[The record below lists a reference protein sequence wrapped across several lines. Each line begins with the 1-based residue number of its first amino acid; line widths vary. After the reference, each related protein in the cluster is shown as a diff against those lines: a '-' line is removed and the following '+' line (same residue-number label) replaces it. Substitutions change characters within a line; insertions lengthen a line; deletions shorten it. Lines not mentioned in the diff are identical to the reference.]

1 MSGFMT
7 KTSKGFRFRTS
18 VLAVALACAPAL
30 GEAAGMGKLNVY
42 STLGQPL
49 RAEIELSATPEEL
62 NGMTARL
69 ASPDSYKQAGMD
81 FSPTLLGLRF
91 NVEKRGENRS
101 VIRLSS
107 DRPINDP
114 FVDVLLELNWG
125 AGRLVREYTFLLDP
139 PEVNTKVSPA
149 VASAAAVAAPAR
161 NEASA
166 PAADTRTARP
176 EKTEKAEPRK
186 KTRADAESGDKENA
200 KTAVRT
206 AKVKA
211 QAAAE
216 SSTFA
221 GNDGDV
227 TATRPVKKGDTLAAI
242 AAEIRPEGVTLEQ
255 MLVSLFRAN
264 PDSFDGGNM
273 NRLRAGTIIGVPGK
287 QAIEAVSP
295 EEAKQIMRAQAKDW
309 QAYRRKLADAV
320 ADAPAREESA
330 GQAAA
335 GRITPKVDEPK
346 AAQAA
351 RDQVKVG
358 KADVGKDATGKP
370 GAKAAL
376 EEDLIAKDKALK
388 DAQQRMASLEK
399 NVADLQK
406 LLEMKNQGMAD
417 LQKQAAGKQAG
428 VAAPVTDT
436 AKAAEKPVEKMV
448 DKAAEKAADKPV
460 EKSADK
466 PQDTSRDKTA
476 EAAAPV
482 APPADPNKPSGE
494 TFPIDKAAVPPA
506 PAPEV
511 AKPVAPPPPAPA
523 PVAPPSFLDELLGSP
538 LQLGGMAAAILAGI
552 GGLLVARRRR
562 AEKEEAPV
570 EAIVE
575 PAAPVEAAPVVE
587 TTDIPTVAATA
598 SAEFSQAGPGA
609 IDTDDVDPVAEA
621 DVYIAYGR
629 DEQAE
634 EILLEARQRD
644 PGRFSILGKLL
655 EIYAKRGDLSNY
667 AATASA
673 LRDATGGAG
682 EEWRQAAET
691 GARLDPANPL
701 YGSAG
706 AASASVPVDVP
717 EIPASEPAVDDLT
730 SLDFELSLN
739 DAPAVAPEV
748 AEPAVVLSEP
758 ASDSL
763 AEFAPEPVMEPV
775 AESVPEAPVDDSNTL
790 DFDLDLAGAAE
801 PVAAAPSEEPAAPVV
816 DDGNALDFDFELPT
830 TAAAPTEPE
839 ELAAPE
845 VAAELPADDGNTLQF
860 DPAALALDTPVAEAV
875 AEEEA
880 PAAPVNDDTV
890 LDFSFDDLP
899 AAEPA
904 AQAAEPVAETAAEM
918 TSAAS
923 ADEELLAFD
932 LPEVAEVADASA
944 PVAEVPAE
952 SPAAMVDLDR
962 LDPVPMSDE
971 LAADLA
977 RIQSMQTEAE
987 QAVADADTLLDFDLG
1002 TDLENQAAAET
1013 TADADTL
1020 LDLPPLDQDAS
1031 PVDELPPPPFDLS
1044 SISLDLEVAPADV
1057 ADKAEDAA
1065 VESEIAL
1072 EVPDIP
1078 PMPELSE
1085 LPEVAETL
1093 AEEAPTEGHDS
1104 DLLQSIASSVAAE
1117 EVDLSAFET
1126 AAEPAL
1132 QAVPVPE
1139 AGEESVASEEG
1150 PRWQEVETKLDLAKA
1165 YEEMGDVEGARELLA
1180 EVIGEGD
1187 AAQQDK
1193 ARSMLERIIS

>member
-1 MSGFMT
+1 
-7 KTSKGFRFRTS
+7 
-18 VLAVALACAPAL
+18 
-30 GEAAGMGKLNVY
+30 MGKLNVY

-91 NVEKRGENRS
+91 NVEKRGESRS

-149 VASAAAVAAPAR
+149 VASAAAATAPAR

-166 PAADTRTARP
+166 PAADTRAARP
-176 EKTEKAEPRK
+176 EKTEKTEPRK
-186 KTRADAESGDKENA
+186 KTKADAESGDKENA
-200 KTAVRT
+200 KTTVRT

-221 GNDGDV
+221 GNEGDV

-242 AAEIRPEGVTLEQ
+242 AAETRPEGVTLEQ

-287 QAIEAVSP
+287 QAIEAVTP

-330 GQAAA
+330 GQVAA

-346 AAQAA
+346 AAQAV

-417 LQKQAAGKQAG
+417 LQKQAAGKQAPA
-428 VAAPVTDT
+428 VTAAADT
-436 AKAAEKPVEKMV
+436 AKTAEKPAEKM
-448 DKAAEKAADKPV
+448 AEKATEKPADKPV
-460 EKSADK
+460 EKSAEKSGDK
-466 PQDTSRDKTA
+466 PQEPSREKAA

-494 TFPIDKAAVPPA
+494 TFPIDKAAVPPV
-506 PAPEV
+506 PAPE
-511 AKPVAPPPPAPA
+511 ATKPVAPPPPAPA
-523 PVAPPSFLDELLGSP
+523 PVAPPSFLDELLGNP

-562 AEKEEAPV
+562 ANKEEAPV
-570 EAIVE
+570 EAPVE
-575 PAAPVEAAPVVE
+575 AVAPVEAIPVVE
-587 TTDIPTVAATA
+587 TADIPTVAATA

-701 YGSAG
+701 YGSAE
-706 AASASVPVDVP
+706 AAAPVGMP
-717 EIPASEPAVDDLT
+717 EIPLSEPAVDDLA

-739 DAPAVAPEV
+739 DAPAVAPAV
-748 AEPAVVLSEP
+748 VEPAALLPEP
-758 ASDSL
+758 EGDSP
-763 AEFAPEPVMEPV
+763 AEFTTEPV
-775 AESVPEAPVDDSNTL
+775 AEPVTEAVPEALVDDSNTL

-801 PVAAAPSEEPAAPVV
+801 PVAAVPSEEPAAPVV
-816 DDGNALDFDFELPT
+816 NDGNALDFDFELPT

-839 ELAAPE
+839 ELAAPD
-845 VAAELPADDGNTLQF
+845 AAEELPADDGNTLQF
-860 DPAALALDTPVAEAV
+860 DPAALALDIPAAET
-875 AEEEA
+875 EA
-880 PAAPVNDDTV
+880 ATETPAAPVNDDTV

-904 AQAAEPVAETAAEM
+904 VQDAEAVAETAVEATPA
-918 TSAAS
+918 TST
-923 ADEELLAFD
+923 DEELLAFD
-932 LPEVAEVADASA
+932 LPEVAEVAEPSA
-944 PVAEVPAE
+944 PVDEAAAE

-987 QAVADADTLLDFDLG
+987 QAAAGADTLLDFDLG
-1002 TDLENQAAAET
+1002 TDLENQTAAET

-1020 LDLPPLDQDAS
+1020 LELPPLDQDAS
-1031 PVDELPPPPFDLS
+1031 PVDQLPPPPFDLS
-1044 SISLDLEVAPADV
+1044 SISLDLDAVPADA
-1057 ADKAEDAA
+1057 ADSADSTEEAA
-1065 VESEIAL
+1065 VEPEIEL

-1085 LPEVAETL
+1085 LPEVAETS

-1104 DLLQSIASSVAAE
+1104 DLLHSIANSVAAE

-1132 QAVPVPE
+1132 EAVPVPE
-1139 AGEESVASEEG
+1139 AGEESIASEEG